1 MATTN
6 NDQTEPRVNIEPPA
20 DDNDD
25 PPEQERSHG
34 DGFIS
39 SGDELE
45 QEPMATENEE
55 TVELVIVDPNA
66 VVSSFITCMNVHLS
80 CLIRKPTM

>member
-1 MATTN
+1 MASTGSGK
-6 NDQTEPRVNIEPPA
+6 TEPHVHIEPPV
-20 DDNDD
+20 DDDD

-66 VVSSFITCMNVHLS
+66 IVSVSAEE
-80 CLIRKPTM
+80 IRCIFEDI